1 MAVELATAYISL
13 VPTTVNLK
21 PAMEK
26 QFAPVT
32 GIAASAGRDSGH
44 RFADGFEAA
53 TSKIGNT
60 LGNTLK
66 AGIGIATAAAS
77 AAGAVGIKTAAAMEQ
92 SEIAFSTMLG
102 SGEKAKAFLADLSK
116 FAAKTPFDM
125 PGLQTAASSLVSA
138 GIDSSK
144 VIPIMTSLGN
154 ATSGMGTGAE
164 GIKRATVALQQM
176 NAAGKI
182 SGEDLNQLRDA
193 GIPVFDLLTA
203 ATGKT
208 TAEIAEM
215 ANKGKLGRQELEQLM
230 EALETGKGLEKFN
243 GLMEK
248 QSASLTGMWST
259 FKDTFEVG
267 MAGAI
272 QPLIPLMKDGLGGA
286 TTYLTDKV
294 FPKVSRFVGW
304 LATAIPGV
312 QGMLKGDFTGEFA
325 RAFGV
330 SEDSRIIGFLL
341 DLRTNFTG
349 TVAWVKDA
357 ISGLYEFIFKNNYTG
372 AFSRAF
378 GTAEDASSVNAMFDI
393 KDRIL
398 EVFANIGDGA
408 NGLYALL
415 IRNDY
420 TGALTRAF
428 GWQEDSHAVDV
439 LFTIRER
446 VIETA
451 KAIREHTG
459 DLWAGLTMSQADA
472 DAIGVPLEGAVAI
485 GRNIRA
491 FFGDVAETLKGLDYS
506 STDAFFTS
514 LGDVGGKIGPALGSI
529 GESVKTLLPAM
540 AEFGK
545 QMPDIAGGGVTLLAT
560 ALGFLADHVDTIIQ
574 FMPLIVA
581 GFVAWKVAQ
590 LGLNAA
596 AAVAPGLQLAV
607 NISRISAARAEMG
620 LASAHRASRAAIV
633 GTNAAEQVT
642 LATRVRT
649 TAATIGQKVATVATS
664 AATKAAAAGQWLLN
678 AAMTANPIGI
688 VVVAIA
694 ALVAGLIWF
703 FTQTELGKDIIA
715 NVWGFIQDIIGG
727 FVSWFTSDV
736 LPGLTDAW
744 TGIQSGAETA
754 IGAIGAVFSWLYENI
769 IKPVFEGI
777 RLVVGAVIGWFTG
790 TLIPGV
796 QAAVS
801 GVGAVFTWLWV
812 NIIEPVFHGIG
823 VVIGAWWLV
832 VQFIFQALVAIIQ
845 KFVIPAIIWFYE
857 NVIKPVFDAIG
868 KVFSDWWNAGVV
880 VFNSVIDF
888 FTKTIPDAVNWL
900 HDNAIKPVFDKI
912 GQVVTWI
919 YDNIIKPYFDFWVDL
934 FTVKIPAALNW
945 LHDNVIK
952 PVFDKIA
959 GVVTW
964 IWDNILSPYFNF
976 WIDLFTVKIPGAVNW
991 LYDNAIKPVFDKIGE
1006 VIKWVW
1012 ENVIKPVFDKL
1023 SNVVEKDIPKAF
1035 ETGRDLVKKIWEGL
1049 QEVVK
1054 APIRFVIQT
1063 ILNDGLI
1070 KSMNDIA
1077 GFLGIDKL
1085 PNIALPPG
1093 FREGGYTGNRP
1104 RGAVAGVVH
1113 GDEHVIRSESRR
1125 SIERALPGLLDHMN
1139 AKGTLAG
1146 YAGGGRVA
1154 PLKELMVT
1162 QGYNRVHKGIDYA
1175 ATVGTP
1181 VFATQDGV
1189 VSHAGPGARAPGVWG
1204 GNEVHVLG
1212 EGIETWFAHLSRIGV
1227 ALGQSVHAGQQI
1239 ADSGNTGISSGPH
1252 LHFGVFAGGWPNDL
1266 DPQAYL
1272 GGAGVPSGG
1281 GGGFSFNPITALI
1294 DVLMGQFK
1302 AAFPQGGILVDM
1314 IGGFG
1319 KKLMTGAADFVTDV
1333 FTGQRDKKGDVLGRT
1348 IFDGGGWLENTGAPQ
1363 LIEHRTRRPDA
1374 VLEHH
1379 QWETMQK
1386 IADGAAQGHSVVNF
1400 NGPVYGGSPAEI
1412 VDEMEARKRRAA
1424 VFANLSAITVGG

>member
-1 MAVELATAYISL
+1 LAVELATAYISL

-26 QFAPVT
+26 QFAPAEQVA
-32 GIAASAGRDSGH
+32 AASGRESGH
-44 RFADGFEAA
+44 KFADGFSHA
-53 TSKIGNT
+53 TSRIGDR
-60 LGNTLK
+60 LGSALK
-66 AGIGIATAAAS
+66 AGITIATAAAG

-215 ANKGKLGRQELEQLM
+215 ANKGKLGRKELEQLM

-272 QPLIPLMKDGLGGA
+272 QPLIPLMKNGLGGA
-286 TTYLTDKV
+286 TTFLTEKV
-294 FPKVSRFVGW
+294 FPKVSGFVAW
-304 LATAIPGV
+304 MSEAVPSVFALF
-312 QGMLKGDFTGEFA
+312 KGDYTGAFS

-330 SEDSRIIGFLL
+330 EEDSRIVAFLF
-341 DLRTNFTG
+341 DLRTNISG
-349 TVAWVKDA
+349 TVAWFKDA

-372 AFSRAF
+372 AFGRAF
-378 GTAEDASSVNAMFDI
+378 GNEESDSSIGALFDA
-393 KDRIL
+393 KERIL
-398 EVFANIGDGA
+398 EIFANIGDAA
-408 NGLYALL
+408 NGLYALFVRGDFQGSL
-415 IRNDY
+415 Q
-420 TGALTRAF
+420 RAF
-428 GWQEDSHAVDV
+428 GWEEDSHTVDV

-451 KAIREHTG
+451 KAIRENTA
-459 DLWAGLTMSQADA
+459 DLWAGLTMSQAEA
-472 DAIGVPLEGAVAI
+472 DALGVPLEGAQAV

-491 FFGDVAETLKGLDYS
+491 FFGDVWETIRSLDYS

-514 LGDVGGKIGPALGSI
+514 LGSVGGQIGPALGSI
-529 GESVKTLLPAM
+529 GDSVKTLLPAM

-545 QMPDIAGGGVTLLAT
+545 QMPDIAGGGVTLLAG
-560 ALGFLADHVDTIIQ
+560 ALGFLADHVDTIIDW
-574 FMPLIVA
+574 MPLIVA
-581 GFVAWKVAQ
+581 GFVAWKVAT
-590 LGLNAA
+590 LALNAA
-596 AAVAPGLQLAV
+596 AAITPGLQLAV
-607 NISRISAARAEMG
+607 NVSRIQAARAEMG
-620 LASAHRASRAAIV
+620 LAAAHRTSRAAIA
-633 GTNAAEQVT
+633 GTTAAEQVSLT
-642 LATRVRT
+642 TRLRT
-649 TAATIGQKVATVATS
+649 TAATIGQKVATFAAS

-703 FTQTELGKDIIA
+703 FTQTELGQEIIQ
-715 NVWGFIQDIIGG
+715 NVWGAIQSAIGSV
-727 FVSWFTSDV
+727 VSWFTENA
-736 LPGLTDAW
+736 LPWIQDA
-744 TGIQSGAETA
+744 IAN
-754 IGAIGAVFSWLYENI
+754 IGSVFSWLYETI
-769 IKPVFEGI
+769 IRPVFEGI
-777 RLVVGAVIGWFTG
+777 QLVVGAVIGWLTG
-790 TLIPGV
+790 TLFPGILT
-796 QAAVS
+796 AVNA
-801 GVGAVFTWLWV
+801 VGAVFTWLWV
-812 NIIEPVFHGIG
+812 NIIQPYFGFIG
-823 VVIGAWWLV
+823 TVLGAFWLLGK
-832 VQFIFQALVAIIQ
+832 FIFEAFVAIIQ
-845 KFVIPAIIWFYE
+845 KIVIPAIVWFYE
-857 NVIKPVFDAIG
+857 NVIKPVFEAIG
-868 KVFSDWWNAGVV
+868 KVISDWWAAGEA
-880 VFNSVIDF
+880 VFHTVIRF
-888 FTKTIPDAVNWL
+888 FTTDIPAAVNWL
-900 HDNAIKPVFDKI
+900 HDNVF
-912 GQVVTWI
+912 
-919 YDNIIKPYFDFWVDL
+919 
-934 FTVKIPAALNW
+934 
-945 LHDNVIK
+945 K

-964 IWDNILSPYFNF
+964 IWDSIIKPYFDFWIDLFTNKIPGAANWLYDNAIKPVFDKIAQIAMWIWDTILSPYFNF
-976 WIDLFTVKIPGAVNW
+976 WIDLFTKKIPGAVNW

-1012 ENVIKPVFDKL
+1012 DNVIKPVFDTL
-1023 SNVVEKDIPKAF
+1023 MNVVEKDIPKAF
-1035 ETGRDLVKKIWEGL
+1035 EQGKKFVEDIWKGL
-1049 QEVVK
+1049 QEIVK
-1054 APIRFVIQT
+1054 APIRFVVNT
-1063 ILNDGLI
+1063 VLNDGLI
-1070 KSMNDIA
+1070 KSLNDIA

-1125 SIERALPGLLDHMN
+1125 SIERTLPGLLDHMN
-1139 AKGTLAG
+1139 RTGTLAG

-1154 PLKELMVT
+1154 PLKELLVT
-1162 QGYNRVHKGIDYA
+1162 QGYNRVHKGIDYGA
-1175 ATVGTP
+1175 PVGTP
-1181 VFATQDGV
+1181 VFASQDGV

-1212 EGIETWFAHLSRIGV
+1212 DGIETWYAHLSRIGV
-1227 ALGQSVHAGQQI
+1227 GLGQSVRAGQQI

-1252 LHFGVFAGGWPNDL
+1252 LHFGVFSGGWPNDM
-1266 DPQAYL
+1266 DPNAYL

-1281 GGGFSFNPITALI
+1281 TSGGFNPITGIIDALVGKI
-1294 DVLMGQFK
+1294 K
-1302 AAFPQGGILVDM
+1302 EAFPA
-1314 IGGFG
+1314 GGFMIDLLG
-1319 KKLMTGAADFVTDV
+1319 GAAKKVLTGAADFITDI
-1333 FTGQRDKKGDVLGRT
+1333 FAGRRDKKGNAIGGT
-1348 IFDGGGWLENTGAPQ
+1348 IFDGGGWLENTGGPQ
-1363 LIEHRTRRPDA
+1363 VIEHNSRRPDA
-1374 VLEHH
+1374 VLSAP
-1379 QWETMQK
+1379 QWDTMLR
-1386 IADGAAQGHSVVNF
+1386 IADGAAQGTHIEF
-1400 NGPVYGGSPAEI
+1400 NGPVYGNPQDI
-1412 VDEMEARKRRAA
+1412 VDELEARKRRAA
-1424 VFANLSAITVGG
+1424 IFANLSAIKVGG